1 MNLLE
6 TVHKEL
12 EKVDYES
19 KDLASSIKGSNER
32 IEYLEAK
39 VRSNLN
45 PNLTKPKLNPSPD
58 SRDSFPL

>member
-45 PNLTKPKLNPSPD
+45 PNLTKPKLAKS
-58 SRDSFPL
+58 